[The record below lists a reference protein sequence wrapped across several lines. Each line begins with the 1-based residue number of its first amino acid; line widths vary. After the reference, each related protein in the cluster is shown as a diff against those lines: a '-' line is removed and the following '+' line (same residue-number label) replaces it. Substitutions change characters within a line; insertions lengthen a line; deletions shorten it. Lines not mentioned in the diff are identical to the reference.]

1 MLKIEG
7 AQFLSKIHFC
17 TNLGKK
23 GPKIG
28 YFDFFFENSVIFSK
42 KTIQI
47 EISFIILDFPSETPC
62 LAKFLF
68 LNYCPQCSLPVGF
81 LSDHRI
87 L

>member
-28 YFDFFFENSVIFSK
+28 YFDFFFLKIL
-42 KTIQI
+42 
-47 EISFIILDFPSETPC
+47 SFVFPKNN
-62 LAKFLF
+62 A
-68 LNYCPQCSLPVGF
+68 N
-81 LSDHRI
+81 
-87 L
+87 